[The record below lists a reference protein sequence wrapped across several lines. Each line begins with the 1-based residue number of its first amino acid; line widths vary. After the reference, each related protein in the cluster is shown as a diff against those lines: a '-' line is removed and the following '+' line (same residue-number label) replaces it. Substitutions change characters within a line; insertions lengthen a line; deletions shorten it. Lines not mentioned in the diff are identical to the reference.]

1 MVMIKTILFLA
12 LLSISTLLHAQVD
25 STKKTST
32 ERAALTL
39 GVLNGGGSLVGLD
52 LEVLLSKTF
61 GIQAG
66 AGIKGYGAG
75 MNFHFKPTI
84 RSSFMSLQ
92 YWHQGLGDTYVQSLI
107 GPNFV
112 YRGKKWF
119 TFQIG
124 AGYILDEGPEAPL
137 SRNDTPIILMYS
149 IGIYGPF

>member
-1 MVMIKTILFLA
+1 MKHILILSFLS
-12 LLSISTLLHAQVD
+12 LSTLLNAQVD
-25 STKKTST
+25 STKKAPS

-66 AGIKGYGAG
+66 VGIRGYGAG
-75 MNFHFKPTI
+75 INFHLKPTI
-84 RSSFMSLQ
+84 RSSFVSLQ
-92 YWHQGLGDTYVQSLI
+92 YWHQGLGDTYAQSLV

-119 TFQIG
+119 TCQLG
-124 AGYILDEGPEAPL
+124 LGYFLEKGPGFPI
-137 SRNDTPIILMYS
+137 RDTPKVLLMYS